1 MDRTNFIQLKK
12 VKRILINIT
21 KNNESLSINDI
32 KIISNRNY
40 LHIDC
45 IINLKKNIKS
55 DELNDEINS
64 IIKNIKLNFKEE
76 IDFFFNINLLK
87 KK

>member
-1 MDRTNFIQLKK
+1 MDRTNFILLKK
-12 VKRILINIT
+12 VKRVLINTT
-21 KNNESLSINDI
+21 KKNENLSINNI